1 MSLIRFAQT
10 YAKIINLVYLR
21 HESLSFTSR
30 NVPHMMYPK
39 APNLSPLGMLEK
51 KRKTMAN
58 NIRSKTM
65 FPINLFTV
73 VNYSTV
79 TELS

>member
-1 MSLIRFAQT
+1 
-10 YAKIINLVYLR
+10 
-21 HESLSFTSR
+21 
-30 NVPHMMYPK
+30 MMYPK
-39 APNLSPLGMLEK
+39 APNLSPLGMLKK
-51 KRKTMAN
+51 KRKTIAN

>member
-1 MSLIRFAQT
+1 M
-10 YAKIINLVYLR
+10 K
-21 HESLSFTSR
+21 
-30 NVPHMMYPK
+30 YPK

-51 KRKTMAN
+51 KRKTIAN

-79 TELS
+79 TDFARFLG